1 MKKIGIDAL
10 YITIL
15 MEHVINL
22 ICNVKVANNDLINLT
37 ISIVMGV
44 HLVTTCFTFGTW
56 ENEKKKSDLRMGMF
70 YFFFMIIDWKLID
83 AYQSLKHNV
92 LRPTVD
98 VLV

>member
-70 YFFFMIIDWKLID
+70 YFSSWLLIGNWLMLTK
-83 AYQSLKHNV
+83 AWNTMHCVQ
-92 LRPTVD
+92 P
-98 VLV
+98 